1 MEFGP
6 EQIDDGFGSFQ
17 CGNEEKEKQCAQ
29 ETSCK
34 NKTQTINRGAIII
47 TRERGIGESEHEI
60 QNRERSTG
68 KIVTS
73 STVIGNQ
80 AKNRREAC
88 WNGLRTSL
96 ESIYVRGTHTH
107 RMGREERSP

>member
-17 CGNEEKEKQCAQ
+17 CGNEEKDKQCAQ

-47 TRERGIGESEHEI
+47 TRERGRDRGIGTRDTKPRKI
-60 QNRERSTG
+60 NGGNRHVISGDRKPGER
-68 KIVTS
+68 
-73 STVIGNQ
+73 
-80 AKNRREAC
+80 
-88 WNGLRTSL
+88 
-96 ESIYVRGTHTH
+96 
-107 RMGREERSP
+107 